1 MNRGLALVGGLCLVL
16 GFQNC
21 TQSSLSGD
29 DGAVA
34 DVSVSLPSSSNAP
47 SVGSADMSS
56 TTAKVTYVEIP
67 NVVGDVEGL
76 QKASSQDGDYRLVV
90 STQTGVIQLM
100 DESNESLQTRC
111 LDAGSL
117 QELKTILSGSS
128 VCAKSVPDDV
138 MCAMRYKPS
147 YAALYANENRIKLG
161 EEQDSCGRGQKDLCG
176 GVATVFQAYID
187 HLRLHWTEMNCE

>member
-1 MNRGLALVGGLCLVL
+1 MNRGLAVVGGLCLVL

-21 TQSSLSGD
+21 TQSSLNGGD
-29 DGAVA
+29 SAVG
-34 DVSVSLPSSSNAP
+34 DVAVSLPSSSSSP
-47 SVGSADMSS
+47 SAESADLSS

-67 NVVGDVEGL
+67 NVVDDVEGL
-76 QKASSQDGDYRLVV
+76 QKISSRSSYRLVV

-100 DESNESLQTRC
+100 DDANESLQTRC
-111 LDAGSL
+111 LDAASL

-128 VCAKSVPDDV
+128 VCAKSVPNDV

-161 EEQDSCGRGQKDLCG
+161 EEQDSCGRGHKDLCG

-187 HLRLHWTEMNCE
+187 HLRQHWTEMNCE